1 MFALNIIH
9 FPPEQESQGDNQHGK
24 DFSGLEVFVQLWPKV
39 VMDGRDD
46 QVNLKELG
54 GQAHHQ
60 EEAEEADEK
69 HLKTRKML
77 GGQKISGQ
85 AQRYKSSLDI

>member
-9 FPPEQESQGDNQHGK
+9 FPPEQESQGYNQHGK
-24 DFSGLEVFVQLWPKV
+24 DLSGLEVFVQLWPKV
-39 VMDGRDD
+39 VVDGRDD

-69 HLKTRKML
+69 HLKEREVVRD
-77 GGQKISGQ
+77 QKIS
-85 AQRYKSSLDI
+85 